1 MSNEVT
7 FVVTNG
13 LISDRSACELRWS
26 DLTPETLAQLVRSGA
41 MRSGNTVRQGLEG
54 DAADAAERAF
64 WQQVGQGHWPSRGGS
79 RVSLDVQCWREVA
92 IDQLVSAGMK
102 SGEAGKMARNE
113 PDKAIRE
120 ITRHLVKKAGAEATK
135 ARIDANTDK
144 VADSLKA
151 KADELVKLRQQKDDA
166 IDLDI

>member
-7 FVVTNG
+7 FVVTDG
-13 LISDRSACELRWS
+13 LISDRKECEIQWS
-26 DLTPETLAQLVRSGA
+26 DLTAETLAQLVRSGA
-41 MRSGNTVRQGLEG
+41 MRSGNTVRQGL
-54 DAADAAERAF
+54 AAEEASAAERAF
-64 WQQVGQGHWPSRGGS
+64 WQSVRQGHWPTRGGS
-79 RVSLDVQCWREVA
+79 RVGLDVQCWREVT

-113 PDKAIRE
+113 PDRAVRE
-120 ITRHLVKKAGAEATK
+120 ITRHLVRKAGAEATK

-151 KADELVKLRQQKDDA
+151 KAAELVKLRQQKDNGL
-166 IDLDI
+166 DLDI